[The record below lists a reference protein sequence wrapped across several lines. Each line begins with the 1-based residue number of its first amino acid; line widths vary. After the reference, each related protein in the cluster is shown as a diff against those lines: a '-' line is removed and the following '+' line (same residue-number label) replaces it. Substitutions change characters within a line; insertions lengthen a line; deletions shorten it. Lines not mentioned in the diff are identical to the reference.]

1 MKKSWTGQ
9 SYNINLLIAI
19 HKEKQSK
26 VWTVQYGLQTIFGF
40 MLKCTWKYIAGRSG
54 FINRDFRHG
63 WRGENKQREHRQRNE
78 AR

>member
-1 MKKSWTGQ
+1 
-9 SYNINLLIAI
+9 
-19 HKEKQSK
+19 
-26 VWTVQYGLQTIFGF
+26 VQYGLQTIFGF